1 MVLSADASILPRE
14 YNSLS
19 LSLSLHHTLAW
30 GSLSIWPCVVW
41 GGALSTQLRQR
52 YQQGNMSTRVLSLT
66 LHARISRHFFFCFF
80 WRWNLE
86 FTVKVIA
93 SIFVKWN
100 YFQVWKVGRSMAG
113 AEGMGSW
120 SRFVGDQKWD
130 SIIWDKS
137 ASDQTPELSI
147 NNWVKFFLEK
157 TQDRLLLLWSF
168 PGKLQETVL
177 YSFLKTRKS
186 FIEKTRN
193 RSRKDKK
200 QSMSSRKV
208 AWNSAASR
216 KDTTLGT

>member
-19 LSLSLHHTLAW
+19 LSLCITHWH
-30 GSLSIWPCVVW
+30 
-41 GGALSTQLRQR
+41 GALSRS
-52 YQQGNMSTRVLSLT
+52 GRVLCEEEPYLLSCGSATNKVTCPRACSL
-66 LHARISRHFFFCFF
+66 SRYMRVFRAIFLFVFF

-147 NNWVKFFLEK
+147 NNWVKIFLEK